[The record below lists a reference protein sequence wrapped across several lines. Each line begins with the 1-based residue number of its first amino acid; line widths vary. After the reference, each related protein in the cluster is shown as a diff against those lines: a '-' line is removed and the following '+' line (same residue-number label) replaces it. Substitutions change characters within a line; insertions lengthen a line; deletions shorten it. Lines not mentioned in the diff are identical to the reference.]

1 MPAWGIRWTW
11 VLALSVLLITGCATG
26 PLQYPDLAPPRED
39 EARRVELSGT
49 PFYPQTAYQCGPS
62 ALATVL
68 QSSGVTEATPDTL
81 AEQIYLPGRQGSL
94 QTELVAAT
102 RRAGRV
108 PYLLEPRLEHL
119 FTELRSGNPVLVL
132 QNLKLPRWPQWHYA
146 VVVGFDMNT
155 EEIILRSGKEQR
167 QILSWHRFERTWQMG
182 DYWALVVAA
191 PGEVPA
197 TATAQRY
204 LSAVV
209 PLEQQQRWQAA
220 REGYQAAKE
229 RWPEN
234 PASYLGLGNI
244 AFQTEDYVEAASQF
258 QRAVDVAP
266 ELSAA
271 HYNLAWALVHLG
283 QTEQALHA
291 AAEAQALAPEHPRF
305 GQAVNTIEAAAA
317 DLQH

>member
-1 MPAWGIRWTW
+1 MPVWGIRWTW
-11 VLALSVLLITGCATG
+11 VLALSVLLGTGCATG
-26 PLQYPDLAPPRED
+26 PLQYPGLEPPREN

-68 QSSGVTEATPDTL
+68 QSSGVAEATPDTL

-102 RRAGRV
+102 RRADRI

-119 FTELRSGNPVLVL
+119 FSELRAGNPVLVL

-146 VVVGFDMNT
+146 VVVGFDT
-155 EEIILRSGKEQR
+155 DAKEVILRSGKEQR

-182 DYWALVVAA
+182 DYWALVVPA
-191 PGEVPA
+191 PGETPA
-197 TATAQRY
+197 TATAPRF
-204 LSAVV
+204 LKAVV

-220 REGYQAAKE
+220 REGYQAATV
-229 RWPEN
+229 RWPDN

-244 AFQTEDYVEAASQF
+244 AFQTEDYAEAANQF
-258 QRAVDVAP
+258 QRAVTADP
-266 ELSAA
+266 ELPAA
-271 HYNLAWALVHLG
+271 HYNLAWALVQLG
-283 QTEQALHA
+283 ETEPALRA
-291 AAEAQALAPEHPRF
+291 AADAEALAPDHPRF
-305 GQAVNTIEAAAA
+305 GQAVNAIKAAAA
-317 DLQH
+317 DLLH